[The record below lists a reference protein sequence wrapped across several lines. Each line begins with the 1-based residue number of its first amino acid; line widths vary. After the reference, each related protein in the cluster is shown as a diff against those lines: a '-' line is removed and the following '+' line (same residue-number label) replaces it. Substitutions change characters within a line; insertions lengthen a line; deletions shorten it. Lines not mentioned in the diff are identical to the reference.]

1 MNFSVKVQYGL
12 QALLELALS
21 FGGGVI
27 QIKDIAESQK
37 IPIRFLEQLLLVLKR
52 QGLVV
57 SNRGMHGGYVL
68 SKHPS
73 EIKLL
78 EVVEALDSAIE
89 LATIKMKKAPILL
102 ETFEKLQ
109 NNIKDYL
116 SGITLEDLV
125 LKKRQKERSYIY
137 NI

>member
-12 QALLELALS
+12 QALLSLALN

-57 SNRGMHGGYVL
+57 SNRGMHGGYIL
-68 SKHPS
+68 IKHPS

-78 EVVEALDSAIE
+78 EVVESLDGAIE
-89 LATIKMKKAPILL
+89 LTNKKLKKAPILL

-109 NNIKDYL
+109 NNIRDYL

-125 LKKRQKERSYIY
+125 MQKRQKERAYIY
-137 NI
+137 DI

>member
-12 QALLELALS
+12 QALLALALN

-57 SNRGMHGGYVL
+57 SNRGMHGGYIL

-78 EVVEALDSAIE
+78 EVVESLDGAIE
-89 LATIKMKKAPILL
+89 LTNKKLKKAPILL

-109 NNIKDYL
+109 NNIKEYL
-116 SGITLEDLV
+116 SGVTLEDLV
-125 LKKRQKERSYIY
+125 MQKRQKERAYIY

>member
-12 QALLELALS
+12 QALLELA
-21 FGGGVI
+21 FNYGGGVI

-52 QGLVV
+52 RGFVV

-73 EIKLL
+73 EIKVL
-78 EVVEALDSAIE
+78 EVVEALDGEIE
-89 LATIKMKKAPILL
+89 LASKKMKRALVLL
-102 ETFEKLQ
+102 ETFQKLEK
-109 NNIKDYL
+109 NVKDYL
-116 SGITLEDLV
+116 LGITLEDLV
-125 LKKRQKERSYIY
+125 IKKRQTERSYIY